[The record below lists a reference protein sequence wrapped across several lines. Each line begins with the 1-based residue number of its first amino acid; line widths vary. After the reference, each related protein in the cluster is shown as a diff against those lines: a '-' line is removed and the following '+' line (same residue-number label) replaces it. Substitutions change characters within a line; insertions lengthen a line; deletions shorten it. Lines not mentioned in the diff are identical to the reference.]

1 MNGIKKI
8 GDDNKKVKQYT
19 ISSGLHLYEDL
30 RTALDPHSFYLSI
43 HKEGD
48 SSPVLI
54 IGIFQTGSIFSNRP
68 GKMIESVGYVLV
80 INNEI
85 FAEVKRQILASSE
98 TKKSIHIQKEL
109 IHDTKIIGKY
119 FFNTLHWLRARNY
132 LQVVPSNLDT
142 ISFFLIVMA

>member
-1 MNGIKKI
+1 MITRDVHGMSIESVLNGIKKI

-19 ISSGLHLYEDL
+19 MLFGLHLCEDL
-30 RTALDPHSFYLSI
+30 RTALDPRSFHLSI

-68 GKMIESVGYVLV
+68 GNMIESVGYVII

-98 TKKSIHIQKEL
+98 TKSPFMFRK
-109 IHDTKIIGKY
+109 
-119 FFNTLHWLRARNY
+119 N
-132 LQVVPSNLDT
+132 
-142 ISFFLIVMA
+142 